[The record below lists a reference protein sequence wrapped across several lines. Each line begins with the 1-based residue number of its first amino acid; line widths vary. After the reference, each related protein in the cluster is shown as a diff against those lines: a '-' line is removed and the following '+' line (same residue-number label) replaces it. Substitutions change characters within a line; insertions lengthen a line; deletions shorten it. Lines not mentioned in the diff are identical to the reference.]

1 MSSAV
6 HQDDNPQSEPVA
18 CEVPADANPAPSS
31 QSAPHD
37 VESGK
42 TDDTT
47 QSNFTLKEK
56 WIIVGLASFA
66 ALFR

>member
-1 MSSAV
+1 MSLAV
-6 HQDDNPQSEPVA
+6 HQHDNPESKSVA
-18 CEVPADANPAPSS
+18 REVPADANLAPLS

-47 QSNFTLKEK
+47 QNNFTSKEK